1 MIILL
6 QIGEEKMANFLPLL
20 NNLNDKSSLVER
32 YFWNEFQYNEVM
44 DFVSNLHNEFAFHIE
59 SKRST

>member
-1 MIILL
+1 
-6 QIGEEKMANFLPLL
+6 MANFLPSL

-44 DFVSNLHNEFAFHIE
+44 DFMSNLHNEFAFHIE